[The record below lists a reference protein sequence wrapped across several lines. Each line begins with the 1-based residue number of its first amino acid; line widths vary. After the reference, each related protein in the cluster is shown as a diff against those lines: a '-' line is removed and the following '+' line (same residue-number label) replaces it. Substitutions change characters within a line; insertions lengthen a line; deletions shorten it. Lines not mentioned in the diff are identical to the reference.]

1 MIKVTYLDHSGFVVA
16 TPQAYLVF
24 DFYKDPDKK
33 FEHAI
38 DADRKLP
45 VIFFV
50 SHHHPDHF
58 NKSIFELCQDRD
70 HAYVLSNDI
79 FSDLVPQKGL
89 SVAWVSAGD
98 VIDSLPGGITVKA
111 YGSTDAG
118 VSFMVTLADGSR
130 VFHAGD
136 LNDWHWQDESSEREV
151 AKAESKFKT
160 IVDRIACEVPEI
172 KIAMFPV
179 DARQGTD
186 FARGAEIFLKSV
198 KVDYFFPMH
207 FFGESGKACDFSDY
221 IPVGVKTTAYCLD
234 HPGMSAKID

>member
-89 SVAWVSAGD
+89 SVA
-98 VIDSLPGGITVKA
+98 
-111 YGSTDAG
+111 
-118 VSFMVTLADGSR
+118 DGSR

-198 KVDYFFPMH
+198 KVDYFFSMH